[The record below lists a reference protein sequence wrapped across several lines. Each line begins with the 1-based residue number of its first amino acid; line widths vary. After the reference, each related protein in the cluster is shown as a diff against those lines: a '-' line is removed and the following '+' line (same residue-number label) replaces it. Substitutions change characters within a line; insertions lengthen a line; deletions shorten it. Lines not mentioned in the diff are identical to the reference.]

1 MPLYNGTSV
10 VLYSK
15 APSSNTPCPTPMLST
30 YSGPSNSHTVDTEKQ
45 LSVSAQLSSQRL
57 SAAFCAFAKP
67 WSIFGR
73 LQTAHW
79 WDF

>member
-1 MPLYNGTSV
+1 MA
-10 VLYSK
+10 LYSK

-30 YSGPSNSHTVDTEKQ
+30 YSGPSNSHTVDTEEQ
-45 LSVSAQLSSQRL
+45 LLVSAQQSSLRL
-57 SAAFCAFAKP
+57 SAAFCAFAKL

-73 LQTAHW
+73 LQIAHW